1 MSADPAKMQLGIL
14 GLGRMGRGMTDRLLK
29 AGHGVVAW
37 NRSPEPVA
45 EAVKQGAVAADSP
58 EDLVQKL
65 AKPRIVWVMLPS
77 VNKEDPEAP
86 TVTDG
91 MIDRLLKV
99 LDPDDILIDGGNSR
113 WTKSQEHDRLCRAKD
128 VRFLD
133 IGTSGG
139 VLGPRMGYAMMAGG
153 DESAW
158 QHVQPLINAMTPEN
172 GGGYFGPAGAGHYVK
187 MVHNSI
193 EYGMMQAF
201 GEGMNLLANGHYPE
215 MDLDKVVHVWDAGS
229 IVRSLLSEL
238 LAEALDDDPRLE
250 KIGGAVDENGEGQWS
265 AEAALEKKIP
275 YSVNAQAVFQRWNT
289 KQRDEFAN
297 RTLAILRNKFG
308 GHSVEGKK

>member
-1 MSADPAKMQLGIL
+1 MSDAKMQLGIL
-14 GLGRMGRGMTDRLLK
+14 GLGRMGMGMTKRLLE
-29 AGHGVVAW
+29 AGHEVVAW
-37 NRSPEPVA
+37 NRSPEPTA
-45 EAVKQGAVAADSP
+45 EAVKLGATGTDSP

-65 AKPRIVWVMLPS
+65 VKPRVVWVMLPS
-77 VNKEDPEAP
+77 VNKEDPDAP
-86 TVTDG
+86 TVTDE
-91 MIDRLLKV
+91 MIDRLLEV
-99 LDPDDILIDGGNSR
+99 LEPDDILIDGGNSR
-113 WTKSQEHDRLCRAKD
+113 WTKSQEHDRLCKEKG

-158 QHVQPLINAMTPEN
+158 KHMQPLINAMTPKD

-238 LAEALDDDPRLE
+238 LAEALDEDPRLE
-250 KIGGAVDENGEGQWS
+250 KIGDEVDENGEGRWS
-265 AEAALEKKIP
+265 AEAALEKQIP

-297 RTLAILRNKFG
+297 KTLAILRNKFG
-308 GHSVEGKK
+308 GHAVEAKKK